1 MHRQHLVDLF
11 KRHISSSC
19 TVHFDKRLTEYDTQS
34 SGTLALHF
42 ADGSTATTDVLVGA
56 DGIRSAVRRTL
67 FETIGPGIVDPSKIR
82 HYSDPSW
89 TGTLVYRTILS
100 AEKLS
105 KMDSNNVALKD
116 SMLVSSQKS
125 GQDRQR

>member
-19 TVHFDKRLTEYDTQS
+19 TIHFNKRLTKYDTES
-34 SGTLALHF
+34 SGSLVLHF
-42 ADGSTATTDVLVGA
+42 ADGSTASTDVLIGA
-56 DGIRSAVRRTL
+56 DGIRSAVRKTL
-67 FETIGPGIVDPSKIR
+67 FEIIGPGIVDPSKTR

-105 KMDSNNVALKD
+105 QMDPNNVALKD
-116 SMLVSSQKS
+116 SMLVSPQES
-125 GQDRQR
+125 GQDRWR